1 MDGFVVVVVD
11 VHSHDLLFV
20 RVQLEFEDGN
30 SSNREKKRISREEKT
45 NQRGCARPDSSSMS
59 STMMISFSIEMDA
72 NHMHRLSNKEIERQS
87 EQ

>member
-1 MDGFVVVVVD
+1 MD
-11 VHSHDLLFV
+11 SSLLSMLTHTIFCLSV
-20 RVQLEFEDGN
+20 F
-30 SSNREKKRISREEKT
+30 SSSSKMELNERREKKEYLEKKKK